1 MASSAPSSSRS
12 LDTEARLEEI
22 VRVHGSLLSRTH
34 LNYESI
40 IKQETVDEIY
50 VVRRRAPSIK
60 TPSVLTA
67 HITGV
72 ASRQLLLGDLPVRCE
87 RAQANVPP
95 LRSPTRGLLPPRRL
109 HDPRAARV
117 ALSVF
122 GRLPRAGIWEGACRE
137 GATGSC
143 R

>member
-12 LDTEARLEEI
+12 LDTEAHLEEI

-67 HITGV
+67 DIRGV
-72 ASRQLLLGDLPVRCE
+72 ASRRLVLGDLPVRRE
-87 RAQANVPP
+87 RAQSNVPP
-95 LRSPTRGLLPPRRL
+95 LRPPTRGLLPSR
-109 HDPRAARV
+109 
-117 ALSVF
+117 
-122 GRLPRAGIWEGACRE
+122 
-137 GATGSC
+137 
-143 R
+143 